1 MQQLNN
7 KVRCGMVVM
16 GLLLNG
22 QVLAADNM
30 RLHGALVTGPC
41 VIAPGDENVQ
51 LDFSVV
57 ADKYLYLN
65 GRIAGQQFQLHLTD
79 CDINAGNSVKVAFSG
94 VENTQLPGLLA
105 LSKGSKASGIA
116 IGLETTAGKGIPL
129 NNNPAIV
136 QELSNG
142 NNVITLQ
149 AYVQAEPE
157 AMNNHTIGRGAFS
170 ATVNFDMEY
179 D

>member
-1 MQQLNN
+1 MHQLSN
-7 KVRCGMVVM
+7 KVRCGMVAM
-16 GLLLNG
+16 GMLLNG
-22 QVLAADNM
+22 PVLAADNM
-30 RLHGALVTGPC
+30 RLHGALVVAPC

-105 LSKGSKASGIA
+105 LSKESEASGIA
-116 IGLETTAGKGIPL
+116 IGLETASGQAIPL
-129 NNNPAIV
+129 NNNQGIV
-136 QELSNG
+136 QELGNG

-149 AYVQAEPE
+149 AYVQAESE